1 MADLKPPRIGVGLP
15 SHGPNAMVTTID
27 AARRAEQLGFDSVWI
42 SDHVVM
48 VDGAASP
55 YPFDAEGE
63 ITWSIDAPMSDAL
76 IALTA
81 AGAVT
86 TTIELGTC
94 VLIAPMRNPLVLAKQ
109 VATLD
114 VLTGGR
120 FTLGVGVGWLAEEF
134 AALGVPFDGRGTR
147 LNEWMAILRDCW
159 TGRPRARSY
168 EHWNMPPGVRCYP
181 TPGGE
186 VPILAGG
193 MSKAAL
199 RRVGRHADGWVAFGY
214 TDEIDPEEIR
224 AGIRV
229 IEAEAALAGRPAPTR
244 MALQAPGPVEP
255 LAARLADLVSAGL
268 TEIIV
273 SANWAE
279 PEDVRTGLE
288 LLRRSAP

>member
-1 MADLKPPRIGVGLP
+1 MVDVTAPRIGVSLP
-15 SHGPNAMVTTID
+15 FHGPNAAVTATD
-27 AARRAEQLGFDSVWI
+27 AARRAEQLGFDSVWA

-55 YPFDAEGE
+55 YPFDAKGE
-63 ITWSIDAPMSDAL
+63 ITWSIDEPMFDAL
-76 IALTA
+76 VTLTA

-94 VLIAPMRNPLVLAKQ
+94 VLIAPMRNPVVLAKQ

-120 FTLGVGVGWLAEEF
+120 FVLGVGVGWLAEEF
-134 AALGVPFDGRGTR
+134 AALGAPFAGRGTR
-147 LNEWMAILRDCW
+147 LNEWMTILRDCW

-181 TPGGE
+181 TPSGE
-186 VPILAGG
+186 VPVLVGG
-193 MSKAAL
+193 MSMAAL
-199 RRVGRHADGWVAFGY
+199 RRVGRHADGWVAFQY
-214 TDEIDPEEIR
+214 TDEIDPEAFH
-224 AGIRV
+224 AGVEV

-244 MALQAPGPVEP
+244 MALQAPGPLEP
-255 LAARLADLVSAGL
+255 LADRLADLVSAGL

-273 SANWAE
+273 SVDWTA
-279 PEDVRTGLE
+279 PDDVRAGLD
-288 LLRRSAP
+288 LLRRSAT